1 VAHRL
6 NSASQP
12 TTTWCSDPGSEMAKI
27 IFLVAHPVEDAS
39 RRYRVQQFIPLLEQA
54 GHECTVSE
62 FSTPQLFRALH
73 SRGQFTTK
81 VLHTVYCSARRLVR
95 LADLSEFDLIIIH
108 REVFPFLTPM
118 LEKWVLKRHPNVM
131 FSLDDATYAA
141 HPDTAQ
147 MRHPLLYRFKYGRDL
162 SEIMRQSAH
171 VIVGNSTL
179 ANYAK
184 EFSREVSVF
193 PTVVDC
199 EKYTYKPVATPSAQA
214 LTIGWM
220 GSNSTAAYL
229 SEIVTPL
236 KQLAK
241 NYPRKVQF
249 RFLGCKELNPDLPRA
264 SVSSFRL
271 ETELDDLR
279 SLDIGLMPM
288 PDTAWTRGKCAFK
301 AIQYMA
307 MGIPTV
313 ASPVGSTLDL
323 IQHNSN
329 GLLAQSERD
338 WYDALELLVTDYAA
352 RQRLS
357 TRGRE
362 TILKSYSLQV
372 WAPRLISLIDQLTA
386 SCPRE
391 VSLSA
396 AIG

>member
-1 VAHRL
+1 
-6 NSASQP
+6 
-12 TTTWCSDPGSEMAKI
+12 MAKI
-27 IFLVAHPVEDAS
+27 VFLVAHPIEDAS

-54 GHECTVSE
+54 GHQCTISE

-73 SRGQFTTK
+73 SKRQFTTK
-81 VLHTVYCSARRLVR
+81 ILHTVYCSARRFVR
-95 LADLSEFDLIIIH
+95 LADLSEFDLVVIH
-108 REVFPFLTPM
+108 REVLPFLTPIF
-118 LEKWVLKRHPNVM
+118 EKWVLKRHPNVV

-162 SEIMRQSAH
+162 SEVMRQSAH

-184 EFSREVSVF
+184 EFNTEVSTF

-199 EKYTYKPVATPSAQA
+199 EKYTYQPVAAPNAQP

-220 GSNSTAAYL
+220 GSSSTAAYL
-229 SEIVTPL
+229 SEIARPL

-241 NYPRKVQF
+241 NYPRKVRF
-249 RFLGCKELNPDLPRA
+249 RFFGCEELNLDLPRA
-264 SVSSFRL
+264 SVSPFRL

-307 MGIPTV
+307 TGIPTV

-338 WYDALELLVTDYAA
+338 WYQSLELLVTDYKA
-352 RQRLS
+352 RRRLS
-357 TRGRE
+357 ARGRE
-362 TILKSYSLQV
+362 TILRSYSLQV

-386 SCPRE
+386 SCPSEAR
-391 VSLSA
+391 LST